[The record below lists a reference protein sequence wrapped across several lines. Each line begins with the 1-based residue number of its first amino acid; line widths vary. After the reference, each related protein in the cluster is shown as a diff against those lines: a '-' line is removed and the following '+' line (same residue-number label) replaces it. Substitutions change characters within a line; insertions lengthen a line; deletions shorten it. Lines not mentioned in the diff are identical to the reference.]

1 MNRLAVTLLVL
12 TAVDAA
18 ADARRPA
25 LGISLPRGCRDRGCV
40 RERALGGS
48 AAGPSYAEFE
58 FAPADGAGMGTVCA
72 CAAVTG
78 AKGETLTFT
87 RASSGT
93 CLKGATTAGIANGDM
108 VACTSNQP
116 RVMSGGAGPLGL
128 LVEESRTNTFLRS
141 NEFDNPAWTKL
152 GQGGA
157 ATPTVTADQAVCPD
171 GTTTADEVAFGATTA
186 VQRSVLYQVSTFSGA
201 GSTSVFVKSKTTGDT
216 FDVCTTAATCTSC
229 THVAGSWTLCK
240 SQNGIAI
247 SAGTTPFIGNASSD
261 NGGVARNA
269 QTVYLCA
276 AQYEAGS
283 FSSSYIATTSAAAT
297 RAVDTASL
305 PFAISNA
312 TASIAATIVT
322 DHTQLAAAQD
332 YGIVAESIAG
342 PDWKQVLDFD
352 NTGPNLL
359 LAFSTGAATTLAET
373 LIANT
378 PMRWATWWDGS
389 SRTLIRNNGGTAT
402 GAAPMPTATTLI
414 EIGSYGAVH
423 QPGFVIKQV
432 CVDTDKTRCR

>member
-1 MNRLAVTLLVL
+1 MG
-12 TAVDAA
+12 AA
-18 ADARRPA
+18 
-25 LGISLPRGCRDRGCV
+25 
-40 RERALGGS
+40 
-48 AAGPSYAEFE
+48 
-58 FAPADGAGMGTVCA
+58 CA
-72 CAAVTG
+72 CTTPTG

-108 VACTSNQP
+108 VTCTSNQP

-283 FSSSYIATTSAAAT
+283 FSSSYIATAGSAVTRAIENASFAVASGVVNTSGSFAAT
-297 RAVDTASL
+297 VVAEDSLGGGGGLAAFTPSNRPLYAQSLTARMYDSTTVIQTTGGAGWLL
-305 PFAISNA
+305 PHRFWSNWSASTMSVNNA
-312 TASIAATIVT
+312 TDALSASGAFDGDMMGGSTTMEVGCGT
-322 DHTQLAAAQD
+322 SGSGPLN
-332 YGIVAESIAG
+332 GI
-342 PDWKQVLDFD
+342 
-352 NTGPNLL
+352 
-359 LAFSTGAATTLAET
+359 
-373 LIANT
+373 
-378 PMRWATWWDGS
+378 
-389 SRTLIRNNGGTAT
+389 
-402 GAAPMPTATTLI
+402 
-414 EIGSYGAVH
+414 
-423 QPGFVIKQV
+423 IKQV
-432 CVDTDKTRCR
+432 CLDPSPTRCQ